1 MAPASYRDLCLV
13 CNRARK
19 TCFCKYTKPFQTRTR
34 FVILMHPKEFK
45 RQRTGTGRVTNLSLI
60 GSRIFV
66 GEDFTQHTELNAM
79 LADTALR
86 PFLLFP
92 GASAINLSAEPLP
105 PGVDN
110 QVPLVIILDATWQ
123 SARKMLRLSQ
133 NLGALPR
140 ITFGYEAA
148 SRFVIKRQPYLQA
161 LSTIE
166 AVYHVLQNL
175 ERTGY
180 ERLENR
186 HAALLETLNA
196 IVDFQLRCAADPA
209 LPSHRLGKKSAER
222 VVSAAPARAGL

>member
-1 MAPASYRDLCLV
+1 MEPRFYRDLCLV

-19 TCFCKYTKPFQTRTR
+19 TCFCKYAKPFQTRTR

-60 GSRIFV
+60 GSKIFV
-66 GEDFTQHTELNAM
+66 GDDFTHHTELNAM
-79 LADTALR
+79 LADAALQ

-92 GASAINLSAEPLP
+92 GADAINLSSDPLP
-105 PGVDN
+105 ITSEN

-133 NLGALPR
+133 NLTLLPR

-175 ERTGY
+175 ERMGH
-180 ERLENR
+180 ERLESR
-186 HAALLETLNA
+186 HEALIETLNA

-209 LPSHRLGKKSAER
+209 LPSHRLGKKRAQGLAPM
-222 VVSAAPARAGL
+222 AANGTGF